1 MKWSY
6 AGRSDVG
13 RVRPGNE
20 DALFADPERGVFIVA
35 DGMGGHVAGEV
46 ASQIVT
52 ETVGPG
58 VSEAVADGLNGPELE
73 GRILELIEEANQA
86 ILERADNEPE
96 KRGMGTTLTLLA
108 LVSDSRYLIDQV
120 GDSRGYLLRDGVLS
134 QLTRDHTV
142 VQQQVDRG
150 ALTPEQ
156 ARDHPLSHILTR
168 ALGTDNEVE
177 ADTYTDVACAG
188 DIFLLCSDGLSGML
202 GDDTIREILSRAA
215 GDSRRASDLQEIV
228 DELVGAANA
237 AGGLDNVTALVVK
250 VSE

>member
-1 MKWSY
+1 MKWTY
-6 AGRSDVG
+6 AGRTDVG

-20 DALFADPERGVFIVA
+20 DAFFADNERGVFIVA

-58 VSEAVADGLNGPELE
+58 VCAAIGNGLRAGEL
-73 GRILELIEEANQA
+73 RDRVLELIEEANEA
-86 ILERADNEPE
+86 ILQRAETEPE

-108 LVSDSRYLIDQV
+108 LVPDSKYLIEQV
-120 GDSRGYLLRDGVLS
+120 GDSRGYLLRDGVLN
-134 QLTRDHTV
+134 QITRDHTV

-168 ALGTDNEVE
+168 ALGTESNVE
-177 ADTYTDVACAG
+177 ADSFDDAAQSG
-188 DIFLLCSDGLSGML
+188 DIFLLCSDGLSGMIS
-202 GDDTIREILSRAA
+202 DETIEAILSTPAN
-215 GDSRRASDLQEIV
+215 DLQDVADGLV
-228 DELVGAANA
+228 DAANA
-237 AGGLDNVTALVVK
+237 AGGLDNVTAVVVK
-250 VSE
+250 VVE

>member
-1 MKWSY
+1 MKWEY

-13 RVRPGNE
+13 KVRQGNE
-20 DALFADPERGVFIVA
+20 DALFANEERGVFIVA

-58 VSEAVADGLNGPELE
+58 VSDAVGEGLTGTELAA
-73 GRILELIEEANQA
+73 RVLDLIEEANRA

-96 KRGMGTTLTLLA
+96 KRGMGTTLTLMA
-108 LVSDSRYLIDQV
+108 LIPEEGYLFDQV
-120 GDSRGYLLRDGVLS
+120 GDSRGYLLRNGTLS
-134 QLTRDHTV
+134 QITRDHTV

-168 ALGTDNEVE
+168 ALGTEIDVE
-177 ADTYTDVACAG
+177 ADTYG
-188 DIFLLCSDGLSGML
+188 DSVEPGDMFLLCSDGLSGML
-202 GDDTIREILSRAA
+202 P
-215 GDSRRASDLQEIV
+215 
-228 DELVGAANA
+228 DEDIQKIMSSETDIQDIADRLIDEANE
-237 AGGLDNVTALVVK
+237 AGGMDNITAVVVRVTG
-250 VSE
+250 

>member
-1 MKWSY
+1 MKWTY

-13 RVRPGNE
+13 KVRPGNE
-20 DALFADPERGVFIVA
+20 DAFFADNERGVYIVA

-58 VSEAVADGLNGPELE
+58 VCHAIGEGLRAAELE
-73 GRILELIEEANQA
+73 ERILDLIEEANQA
-86 ILERADNEPE
+86 ILERAESEPE

-108 LVSDSRYLIDQV
+108 LVPGSEYLIEQV

-134 QLTRDHTV
+134 QITRDHTV

-168 ALGTDNEVE
+168 ALGTEANVE
-177 ADTYTDVACAG
+177 ADTFGDTAQAG

-202 GDDTIREILSRAA
+202 SDDVIEAILSTPTN
-215 GDSRRASDLQEIV
+215 DLQGVADALV
-228 DELVGAANA
+228 DAANA
-237 AGGLDNVTALVVK
+237 AGGLDNVTAVVVK
-250 VSE
+250 VVEGS